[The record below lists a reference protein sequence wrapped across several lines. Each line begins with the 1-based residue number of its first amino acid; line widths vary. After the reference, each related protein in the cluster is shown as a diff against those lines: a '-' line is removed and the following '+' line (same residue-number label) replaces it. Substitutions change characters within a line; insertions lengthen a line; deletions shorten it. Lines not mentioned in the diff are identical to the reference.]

1 MEYLRKYMCAV
12 TASLLILCMSGCR
25 NEEAQTATAQTV
37 TEPAAAVSITE
48 EATTTEGES
57 MNDNAF
63 ERGVWMY
70 AVKSKSVP
78 MFYWFDGKGSGA
90 WRWQSTARDNDNIDK
105 TFTYTRN
112 GDTLELEWKEG
123 GQSFL
128 DRLLNGERKFH
139 AEVKYIEPGIVEYTN
154 KPSGTTV
161 LRMAYLGDTDL
172 EGLVYYNYDELTEM
186 AERCY
191 MEHQEENRWPSYSD
205 VQHVSGSICKI
216 YMFYVYEGSEDGVPY
231 GKTTYYIDFFT
242 GKGHDDAGNEI
253 DLLEYA
259 KE

>member
-1 MEYLRKYMCAV
+1 MEHIRKFMCAV

-25 NEEAQTATAQTV
+25 EETAQTAGTQTAAET
-37 TEPAAAVSITE
+37 AAAVSITE
-48 EATTTEGES
+48 EAKTTGDAS

-70 AVKSKSVP
+70 ALDGNNEP
-78 MFYWFDGKGSGA
+78 RFYWFDGNGKGA
-90 WRWQSTARDNDNIDK
+90 WRWQSTARDSENIDK
-105 TFTYTRN
+105 TFTYTRT
-112 GDTLELEWKEG
+112 GDTLELEWEEG

-128 DRLLNGERKFH
+128 DKLVNGVRKFH
-139 AEVKYIEPGIVEYTN
+139 AEVKYIEPGVVEYTN
-154 KPSGTTV
+154 KPNGTTV
-161 LRMAYLGDTDL
+161 RRMTYIEDTDL
-172 EGLVYYNYDELTEM
+172 EGLVYYNYDELKTMAAACYTERSE
-186 AERCY
+186 ER
-191 MEHQEENRWPSYSD
+191 RSPSY
-205 VQHVSGSICKI
+205 VQVSHSAGSVCKI

-253 DLLEYA
+253 DLLEYS